1 MKLFKLTK
9 FLLILAIFLIPLSG
23 FFVLKSSM
31 SMENNGVMSNCVFT
45 VDRSEGCQMTISQH
59 IAEWQQIFTLGSS
72 SNQFL
77 LLLTLLT
84 AGTAFILLKEL
95 FPKSSYLENFYVRYK
110 RENPDLK
117 LFDYLLQAI
126 SRGILHSRIY
136 A

>member
-1 MKLFKLTK
+1 MRLSRVTK
-9 FLLILAIFLIPLSG
+9 SLLILAIFLIPLSS
-23 FFVLKSSM
+23 FFALKSSM
-31 SMENNGVMSNCVFT
+31 NMENDGIMSNCVFT

-59 IAEWQQIFTLGSS
+59 LGKWQQIFTLDSS

-84 AGTAFILLKEL
+84 AGTAFIFLKEFL
-95 FPKSSYLENFYVRYK
+95 SLYLDNFYVRYK

-117 LFDYLLQAI
+117 LFDYLLLAF
-126 SRGILHSRIY
+126 SKGILHPKIY